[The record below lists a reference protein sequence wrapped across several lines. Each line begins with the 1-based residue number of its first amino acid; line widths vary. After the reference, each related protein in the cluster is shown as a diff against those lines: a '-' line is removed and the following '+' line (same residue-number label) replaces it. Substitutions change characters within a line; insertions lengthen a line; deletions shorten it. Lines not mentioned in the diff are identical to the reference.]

1 MYWAHGRPD
10 ASAATPA
17 PYVLLSTSSASGRT
31 SAMAVVRSSASHGPR
46 GEQVAGAVDVPLPAG
61 GVVRD
66 GAGDPGVHRRDGQAG
81 RGGPELVDEREAG
94 AHMLARALSQAWN
107 RGWSGRGGPAEVAKA
122 LRSPAWAAR

>member
-81 RGGPELVDEREAG
+81 RGGPELVMSEKPVRTCWPVRSRRPGTVAG
-94 AHMLARALSQAWN
+94 AAEDS
-107 RGWSGRGGPAEVAKA
+107 PAEVAKA